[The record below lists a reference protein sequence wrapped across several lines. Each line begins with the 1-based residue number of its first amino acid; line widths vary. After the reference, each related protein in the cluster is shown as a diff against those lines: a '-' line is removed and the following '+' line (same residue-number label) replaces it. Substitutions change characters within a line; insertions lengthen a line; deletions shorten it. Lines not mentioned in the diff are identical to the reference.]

1 VIKLLPLHYLTNFNM
16 PLERQPWDGVERR
29 KGDAPAGVTSLKIA
43 GKAAEGTPLDADQ
56 MLKDAGDPKL
66 NNVRPAGLQDPRLR
80 AKIASLLRTAVVDDV
95 EIAKFVD
102 GLVDA
107 QFQGSLDTLKTF
119 NLYNPE
125 QPQEGDVPAPTMEQA
140 KEILARQVTPE
151 QLEVIRKMEKPSLQL
166 IPVTSMA
173 RYATALDSN
182 KPMDGQIDAYVS
194 DWHKKAFA
202 RADKRDGVKD
212 NTIIGWRIAVT
223 EGAKEPK
230 LLEGDDVK
238 KTLRER
244 GQWFAQEY
252 AKKGVSGVDLKRM
265 LALMMD
271 SLKRGEPIND
281 YVKQDGTWTFVND
294 EPEKNGDVSGVGWD
308 DDNRRVYLRE
318 RDAGTRSAYARL
330 RASVVVDV
338 PKAA

>member
-1 VIKLLPLHYLTNFNM
+1 M
-16 PLERQPWDGVERR
+16 PLARQPWDGEERR
-29 KGDAPAGVTSLKIA
+29 TGDAGTGVTSLKIA
-43 GKAAEGTPLDADQ
+43 TRAAEGIPLDAEQ
-56 MLKDAGDPKL
+56 MFQDAGKSDQNNVRFADLQDPKL
-66 NNVRPAGLQDPRLR
+66 RSKVGA
-80 AKIASLLRTAVVDDV
+80 LLRTVVLDDAK
-95 EIAKFVD
+95 IAKFVD
-102 GLVDA
+102 SLVGS
-107 QFQGSLDTLKTF
+107 QFEGAKDTLKTF
-119 NLYNPE
+119 GLYNEREPKK
-125 QPQEGDVPAPTMEQA
+125 GDVPAPTMERA

-151 QLEVIRKMEKPSLQL
+151 QLEVIKKMEKPSLQL

-182 KPMDGQIDAYVS
+182 KPMDNQINAYVS

-230 LLEGDDVK
+230 LLGGDDTN

-252 AKKGVSGVDLKRM
+252 AKKGSGVDLKRM

-271 SLKRGEPIND
+271 SLKDGTPMND
-281 YVKQDGTWTFVND
+281 YWRQDGTWTFVNE
-294 EPEKNGDVSGVGWD
+294 EPEKDGNVSGVVWRAYD
-308 DDNRRVYLRE
+308 RQVDLNE
-318 RDAGTRSAYARL
+318 RNADRQHDSARL
-330 RASVVVDV
+330 RASVMVDV
-338 PKAA
+338 PKTA